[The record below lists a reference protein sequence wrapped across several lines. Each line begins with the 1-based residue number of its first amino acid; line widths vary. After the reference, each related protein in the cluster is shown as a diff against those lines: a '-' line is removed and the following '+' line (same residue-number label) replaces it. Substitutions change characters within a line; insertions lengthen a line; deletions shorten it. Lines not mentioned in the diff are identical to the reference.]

1 MHCLDSLIP
10 SGERGLDG
18 FVCQSWVVTVVRGRD
33 VGWVVGQVGGVVSW
47 MGWLR
52 WGRTGRGWL
61 GLVWIV
67 GFVRIVGFVLRID
80 GWRTGVGLL
89 GWLGGVLVR
98 RRRPCIEGKLER
110 GGFFFKEAEAG
121 GVAGGDRD
129 QMVVDDVVVVGESGG
144 DPTLGILLSGFAG
157 PDGIIDA

>member
-110 GGFFFKEAEAG
+110 GGFWGWALGLLAG
-121 GVAGGDRD
+121 VNTTLVSCGDHGGGDKKSRR
-129 QMVVDDVVVVGESGG
+129 
-144 DPTLGILLSGFAG
+144 
-157 PDGIIDA
+157 